1 MLKSGTVNQR
11 LLYLRR
17 PMKFD
22 RSVAPAISPIAHPV
36 LPEYAIV
43 TLDNGLE
50 LFMLHFPESEILK
63 IEVAFQAGRP
73 EEKNRLAAYMTPRL
87 MQEGAG
93 DYSGAIIAEKFDFY
107 GTSMSTWSW
116 LDATGFILTGLSK
129 YAAETIP
136 LFADVLLRPRFSPAE
151 LETLKQVY
159 IGELKVE
166 LEKVEVIS
174 YRLLTEKLYGPE
186 HPLGY
191 NTTTADYQQVSV
203 EDLTTFYREHL
214 NMGKSYMLVT
224 GNITQE
230 VIELLNISFGKSDAG
245 PERLPRQQFPL
256 QPVKLPGKSPKVLRV
271 KQPGALQTAV
281 KMGRMLFNRFH
292 PHYYEVQVLNTVLGG
307 YFGSRLMTNIR
318 EEKGFTYNIY
328 SGIDTYYDSG
338 YLYIATEVNND
349 KVASTVRAIR
359 HEMKKLRQQPVGED
373 ELSMVKNY
381 MIGALLNGFDGPL
394 NLSGVL
400 RAMIFEGLGK
410 EGFEKQMSVLQ
421 NITPARVHELAQIY
435 LQPQDFLTVIA
446 GP

>member
-1 MLKSGTVNQR
+1 MLKSGSANQW
-11 LLYLRR
+11 LMYLRR

-36 LPEYAIV
+36 LPEYSTVI
-43 TLDNGLE
+43 LDNGLE
-50 LFMLHFPESEILK
+50 LFVLHFPDSEILK

-73 EEKNRLAAYMTPRL
+73 EEKKRLAAYMTPRL

-93 DYSGAIIAEKFDFY
+93 EYSGAVIAEKFDFY

-129 YAAETIP
+129 YAGHTIP
-136 LFADVLLRPRFSPAE
+136 LFADVLLRPQFSPAE
-151 LETLKQVY
+151 LENLKQVY

-191 NTTTADYQQVSV
+191 NSTTTDYQQVSV
-203 EDLTTFYREHL
+203 EDLQTFYREQL
-214 NMGKSYMLVT
+214 NTRKSYILVT

-230 VIELLNISFGKSDAG
+230 VIDLLNVAFGKSDAG
-245 PERLPRQQFPL
+245 PNRLPRQLYLPN
-256 QPVKLPGKSPKVLRV
+256 PVKLPGKLPKVMRITH
-271 KQPGALQTAV
+271 PGALQTAV

-318 EEKGFTYNIY
+318 EDKGFTYNIY

-338 YLYIATEVNND
+338 YMYIATEVNND
-349 KVASTVRAIR
+349 NVQSTVRAIR
-359 HEMKKLRQQPVGED
+359 HEMKKLREQPVSDD

-381 MIGALLNGFDGPL
+381 MTGALLNGFDGPL

-421 NITPARVHELAQIY
+421 NMTPARVHELAQMY
-435 LQPQDFLTVIA
+435 LQPQDFLTVIV